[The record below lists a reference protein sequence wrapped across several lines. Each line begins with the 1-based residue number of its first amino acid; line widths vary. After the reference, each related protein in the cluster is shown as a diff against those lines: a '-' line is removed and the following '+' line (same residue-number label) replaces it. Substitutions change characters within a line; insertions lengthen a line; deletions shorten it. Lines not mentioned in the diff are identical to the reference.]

1 MLAQGYKHWVQTLR
15 LEKIESKKRRERQR
29 MRWLDGIIN
38 SLDMSLSKLQEIVKD
53 RCRAYCILSAA
64 PSQHNLSG
72 SGIAQLEVYHC
83 QEPAWGTLPVAKVMR
98 KEAWHTQR
106 WDQASGV
113 PLEILEHL
121 PPNQSLP
128 TFCFVLSP
136 TPLTLRGLSPTTS
149 LWKKS

>member
-83 QEPAWGTLPVAKVMR
+83 QEPAWGTLPMAKVMR